1 MDKHYVRGLV
11 LDPTMK
17 VSPSRVRR
25 QRDTRER
32 DREREIF
39 DASSPDVKLQDEQPI
54 FQHNYDRIPGQPDVC
69 ACNAANCVRYRDGS
83 DASAAAVWYGA
94 NHGHKL

>member
-1 MDKHYVRGLV
+1 MSAANETHE
-11 LDPTMK
+11 
-17 VSPSRVRR
+17 
-25 QRDTRER
+25 RET
-32 DREREIF
+32 EREIF

-54 FQHNYDRIPGQPDVC
+54 FQHNYDRIPGQPDVF

>member
-1 MDKHYVRGLV
+1 MDNIDNNNKHTGFGPN
-11 LDPTMK
+11 DE
-17 VSPSRVRR
+17 SESRRPCGN
-25 QRDTRER
+25 T
-32 DREREIF
+32 REIF

>member
-32 DREREIF
+32 DTERDLRRKFAGRET
-39 DASSPDVKLQDEQPI
+39 A
-54 FQHNYDRIPGQPDVC
+54 G
-69 ACNAANCVRYRDGS
+69 
-83 DASAAAVWYGA
+83 
-94 NHGHKL
+94 